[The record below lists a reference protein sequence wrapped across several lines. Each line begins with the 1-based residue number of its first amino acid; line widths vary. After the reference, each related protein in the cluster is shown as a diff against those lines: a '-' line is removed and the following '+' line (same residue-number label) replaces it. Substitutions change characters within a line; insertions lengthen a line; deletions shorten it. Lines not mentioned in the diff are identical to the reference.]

1 MSGALGNRYSRVSE
15 GDENIAY
22 MGAGADSSARST
34 HSSVE
39 DLLGGQEPS
48 FFSVVLNPRRTLRVV
63 NLD

>member
-1 MSGALGNRYSRVSE
+1 MGRDGSGSGRAMGHSRQTSGASL
-15 GDENIAY
+15 
-22 MGAGADSSARST
+22 MGQSADSQ
-34 HSSVE
+34 E